1 MTTILLSAPY
11 MLPGIER
18 FRPIFEHYNLEL
30 ILPLVQ
36 ERLDEA
42 ELMAYAGQFDGA
54 ICGDDRYTERVLE
67 ACAPRLKIISKWGTG
82 IDSIDA
88 AACARLGIQLK
99 RTVNAFSLPVA
110 DSVLGY
116 MLTFARQLPWMSSEV
131 KAGNWQKLPG
141 RSLSECSLGVIGVGN
156 VGKQVIHRAYA
167 FEMHILANDIIPIN
181 PIFLSQHGVHMVSL
195 ERLLSESD
203 FISVNCDLNPTS
215 YHLINQDTLKHVR
228 PQSVLINT
236 ARGPIVDESAL
247 VQALQTRRLT
257 GAALDVFEVE
267 PVPSDSPLLKMDH
280 VLLAAHNSNSSPAA
294 WERVHLNTMRNLLDG
309 LGIPSEGLKL

>member
-18 FRPIFEHYNLEL
+18 FRPIFEHYKLEL
-30 ILPLVQ
+30 ILPRVQ

-42 ELMAYAGQFDGA
+42 ELMVYAGQFDGA
-54 ICGDDRYTERVLE
+54 ICGDDHYTARVLE

-88 AACARLGIQLK
+88 DACARLGIQLK

-195 ERLLSESD
+195 EKLMSESD

-215 YHLINQDTLKHVR
+215 FHLINQDTLKLVR

-236 ARGPIVDESAL
+236 ARGPIVDEPAL
-247 VQALQTRRLT
+247 VQALQTRRLA

-267 PVPSDSPLLKMDH
+267 PVPSTSPLLKMDN

-294 WERVHLNTMRNLLDG
+294 WERVHLNTIRNLLDG